1 MRVENDFF
9 DSPGALG
16 RVVKDPMLS
25 GIYGLGG
32 AIAASVFFSPFVG
45 LFIALLAVK
54 DVGYCWREDQKEDGK
69 LITKI
74 LGPAEVTVEVE
85 AHESDEDDEDETP
98 SSTPGTPGT
107 PDTPGSVGI
116 FGGVDGE
123 DDAVEV
129 DGKGDEAPRG
139 LSVFN
144 ASDIADTDTLSAPSA
159 SGPIR
164 LAEEEEAEKQLRV
177 LSLGMADPLQPVM
190 VVGSPGS
197 GKGVTVSSM
206 LSLGVMERGAEVW
219 VVDPKSDAQEA
230 GLWKRVARHYLL
242 DPSINWD
249 LGARVLGILSEFEG
263 RMRARKNGKERRD
276 TPLILFLDELNTI
289 AMNLTKEE
297 TPVFGAKLITIA
309 AQGRSQNCS
318 IWIAAQ
324 AVILK
329 QLGIEGATNRDMFSQ
344 VVCINGAN
352 KSKARSILLTLGID
366 GSRLNRL
373 DNGYY
378 WLTTEEIMR
387 APHLEVNGG
396 IWGGNVID
404 LRPAERGEVFGGAD
418 TDVVEEPLE
427 DRDSEEFEIAEEGA
441 ILGVDEATWNKES
454 LDSETFN
461 GGDGSEEVID
471 FEELFSSFEPSK
483 EEVGFAYTASVAVR
497 VKEVIDGGGR
507 MGVGM
512 RELTRSLSV
521 KQRESLAAALEYLT
535 GELDYELSGGKY
547 RKKGS
552 PKYWSP
558 SKPVEFMQR
567 NGSVN

>member
-1 MRVENDFF
+1 
-9 DSPGALG
+9 
-16 RVVKDPMLS
+16 
-25 GIYGLGG
+25 
-32 AIAASVFFSPFVG
+32 VG
-45 LFIALLAVK
+45 VFIALLAVK

-85 AHESDEDDEDETP
+85 VHE
-98 SSTPGTPGT
+98 
-107 PDTPGSVGI
+107 
-116 FGGVDGE
+116 
-123 DDAVEV
+123 AVKIG
-129 DGKGDEAPRG
+129 GKGDETSRGFITPNAP
-139 LSVFN
+139 
-144 ASDIADTDTLSAPSA
+144 DIADTDTFSAPSA

-177 LSLGMADPLQPVM
+177 LSLGIADPLQPVM

-197 GKGVTVSSM
+197 GKGVTISSM
-206 LSLGVMERGAEVW
+206 LSLAVMERDAEVW

-396 IWGGNVID
+396 VWGGNVID

-441 ILGVDEATWNKES
+441 ILGVDEATRNKES
-454 LDSETFN
+454 LESETFN
-461 GGDGSEEVID
+461 GSDGSDGSEEVID

-483 EEVGFAYTASVAVR
+483 EEVGFAYIASVAVR

-567 NGSVN
+567 RENQ